1 MLLLN
6 FSGQLTKGNYM
17 EKTVSRGLLAIY
29 LVALIWLVLF
39 KLTFSIP
46 SLLDG
51 SNRTLNLIP
60 FAAPA
65 ITNGRVNYGE
75 MIMNCVI
82 FIPFG
87 LLLSASFKKAR
98 FLPKLA
104 IILAF
109 SFIVELLQYIFAI
122 GATDITD
129 LVTNTLGGFIGL
141 QLYDLANKFISG
153 KNLDRTI
160 IVIGILLLLFFLFM
174 RFIFIILR

>member
-1 MLLLN
+1 
-6 FSGQLTKGNYM
+6 M

-46 SLLDG
+46 YLLDG
-51 SNRTLNLIP
+51 ANRTLNLIP
-60 FAAPA
+60 FGAPA
-65 ITNGRVNYGE
+65 IKNGRINYGE
-75 MIMNCVI
+75 MIMNCVM

-98 FLPKLA
+98 FWPKLA

-109 SFIVELLQYIFAI
+109 SFVVELLQYLFAI

-129 LVTNTLGGFIGL
+129 IITNTLGGFIGL
-141 QLYDLANKFISG
+141 QLYDLSNKYISSR
-153 KNLDRTI
+153 NLDCTI
-160 IVIGILLLLFFLFM
+160 IVLGILLLLFFLFV
-174 RFIFIILR
+174 RFMFIILR